1 MSGTVLLHILGV
13 QQDSQFPVSSVV
25 TTSTQTLLSSGLQHH
40 SISSSINSPPHQIVP
55 PKITLDANSKVL
67 TVLKKNYTML
77 CCTLPQEFKQTIF
90 KMKQLLRGHDDVL
103 NKLTDLPTVDLI
115 NEKIIEIL
123 MLLIKS
129 DTDAINFCDVMENL
143 VNSESST
150 ATIEALRN
158 EILEAI
164 TTPSSLNSSSPLP
177 VMTTVL
183 TTTQTISTASTRSTT
198 VYHTP
203 SVSSVKPISTT
214 SVNSV
219 TQLPQGL

>member
-1 MSGTVLLHILGV
+1 M
-13 QQDSQFPVSSVV
+13 
-25 TTSTQTLLSSGLQHH
+25 
-40 SISSSINSPPHQIVP
+40 
-55 PKITLDANSKVL
+55 
-67 TVLKKNYTML
+67 LKKNYTML

-158 EILEAI
+158 GMKVII
-164 TTPSSLNSSSPLP
+164 IIYI
-177 VMTTVL
+177 VGY
-183 TTTQTISTASTRSTT
+183 
-198 VYHTP
+198 VYDFLVDL
-203 SVSSVKPISTT
+203 SNENNMIRF
-214 SVNSV
+214 
-219 TQLPQGL
+219 